1 MRSKPALKEYAFMYP
16 IDHDAALRLLTECV
30 KLPTINPPGD
40 EKLAADWLAEHLE
53 RQGFSPRVDDL
64 GGNRANIMT
73 VLRGTGEKPALVFN
87 GHLDVVPVGDTP
99 WTYDPFAGVRV
110 NGRLYGRGTS
120 DMKSGLMAM
129 VMAADALKQAGVR
142 LKGDL
147 ILSGVADEETGALGA
162 KSWVHAG
169 GLQGVGAVVI
179 GEPTNLEVY
188 IAEKGAFWL
197 EITTYGK
204 TAHGSMPDLG
214 INAVMHMTAALQA
227 LTQLSLPFQPHP
239 LFDKPTMNV
248 GTIAGGN
255 KTNVVPDRCTVTID
269 LRTLPGMRHED
280 ILQDIRQ
287 TLDGLRQAIPQFT
300 FEVRVMA
307 ERAPV
312 ASDPQA
318 PIVETAL
325 AILDA
330 RGRRETP
337 KATPGYA
344 TDASVFQP
352 ASGAPF
358 LIFGPGIPQ
367 LAHQPNEYVEID
379 TYLQSIELFCELA
392 VKYLS

>member
-1 MRSKPALKEYAFMYP
+1 MYP
-16 IDHDAALRLLTECV
+16 IDYDAAVRLLTECV
-30 KLPTINPPGD
+30 QLPTVNPPGH
-40 EKLAADWLAEHLE
+40 EKLAADWLAAELE
-53 RQGFSPRVDDL
+53 RRGFSPSVDDL
-64 GGNRANIMT
+64 GGDRANIVT

-99 WTYDPFAGVRV
+99 WTHEPFGGVRV

-120 DMKSGLMAM
+120 DMKSGLIAM
-129 VMAADALKQAGVR
+129 VMAVDALKQAGAR

-162 KSWVHAG
+162 KSWVQAD
-169 GLQGVGAVVI
+169 GLQGVGAIVI

-188 IAEKGAFWL
+188 IAEKGACWL
-197 EITTYGK
+197 ELTTYGK

-214 INAVMHMTAALQA
+214 INAVMHMTTALHA

-248 GTIAGGN
+248 GTIAGGH
-255 KTNVVPDRCTVTID
+255 KTNVVPDRCTATID
-269 LRTLPGMRHED
+269 LRTLPGMAHED
-280 ILQDIRQ
+280 VLQYIRQ
-287 TLDGLRQAIPQFT
+287 TLEGLRETIPQFSY
-300 FEVRVMA
+300 ELRVIA
-307 ERAPV
+307 ERRPV

-318 PIVETAL
+318 PIVEATL
-325 AILDA
+325 AILKA
-330 RGRRETP
+330 QGRHETP

-379 TYLQSIELFCELA
+379 TYLKSIELYCELA
-392 VKYLS
+392 VKYLG

>member
-1 MRSKPALKEYAFMYP
+1 MYP
-16 IDHDAALRLLTECV
+16 IDHDAAIRLLTECV
-30 KLPTINPPGD
+30 RLPTVNPPGN
-40 EKLAADWLAEHLE
+40 EKLAADWLAAQLE

-64 GGNRANIMT
+64 GGHRANIVA
-73 VLRGTGEKPALVFN
+73 VLHGTGEKPALVFN

-99 WTYDPFAGVRV
+99 WTHDPFAGVCE
-110 NGRLYGRGTS
+110 NGRLYGRGSS

-129 VMAADALKQAGVR
+129 VMAVQALKQAGVR

-162 KSWVHAG
+162 KAWVEAG
-169 GLQGVGAVVI
+169 GLHGVGAIVI

-188 IAEKGAFWL
+188 IAEKGACWL
-197 EITTYGK
+197 ELTTYGK

-214 INAVMHMTAALQA
+214 INAVMHMTTALHA
-227 LTQLSLPFQPHP
+227 LTRLSLPFQPHA

-248 GTIAGGN
+248 GTIVGGN
-255 KTNVVPDRCTVTID
+255 KTNVVPDRCTATID

-280 ILQDIRQ
+280 VLQEIRQ
-287 TLDGLRQAIPQFT
+287 TLDGLREAVPQFAY
-300 FEVRVMA
+300 EMRVIA
-307 ERAPV
+307 ERAAV
-312 ASDPQA
+312 ASDPHA

-325 AILDA
+325 AILA
-330 RGRRETP
+330 VQGRRETP
-337 KATPGYA
+337 KATPGFA

-379 TYLQSIELFCELA
+379 TYLHSIELFCELA
-392 VKYLS
+392 VRYLS

>member
-1 MRSKPALKEYAFMYP
+1 MYA
-16 IDHDAALRLLTECV
+16 IDHDAAVHLLTECV
-30 KLPTINPPGD
+30 KLPTVNPPGN
-40 EKLAADWLAEHLE
+40 EKLAADWLAEQLE
-53 RQGFSPRVDDL
+53 RMGFSSNVEDL
-64 GGNRANIMT
+64 GSNRANIVT
-73 VLRGTGEKPALVFN
+73 VLKGTGENPALVFN

-99 WTYDPFAGVRV
+99 WTHDPFGGVLE

-129 VMAADALKQAGVR
+129 VMAAGALKRAGVR

-147 ILSGVADEETGALGA
+147 IVSAVADEETGALGA
-162 KSWVHAG
+162 KAWVQAG
-169 GLQGVGAVVI
+169 GLQGVGAIVI

-188 IAEKGAFWL
+188 IAEKGACWL

-214 INAVMHMTAALQA
+214 INAVMHMTTALHA
-227 LTQLSLPFQPHP
+227 LTRLSFPFQAHP

-248 GTIAGGN
+248 GTIAGGH

-280 ILQDIRQ
+280 VIQDIRQ
-287 TLDGLRQAIPQFT
+287 TLDGLHEAVPHFAYAM
-300 FEVRVMA
+300 RVIT
-307 ERAPV
+307 ERGPV
-312 ASDPQA
+312 ASDPHA
-318 PIVETAL
+318 PIVETVL
-325 AILDA
+325 SILEA

-337 KATPGYA
+337 KATPGFA

-358 LIFGPGIPQ
+358 VIFGPGIPQ

-392 VKYLS
+392 VRYLG

>member
-1 MRSKPALKEYAFMYP
+1 MYP
-16 IDHDAALRLLTECV
+16 IDHDTAVRLLTECV
-30 KLPTINPPGD
+30 QLPTVNPPGD
-40 EKLAADWLAEHLE
+40 EKLAADWLAEQLQ
-53 RQGFSPRVDDL
+53 RRGFNPRVDDL
-64 GGNRANIMT
+64 GGNRANVMA
-73 VLRGTGEKPALVFN
+73 VLQGTGEKPALVFN

-99 WTYDPFAGVRV
+99 WMHDPFAGVRE
-110 NGRLYGRGTS
+110 NGRLYGRGSS

-162 KSWVHAG
+162 KAWVESG
-169 GLQGVGAVVI
+169 GLQGVGAIVI

-197 EITTYGK
+197 EIVTYGK

-227 LTQLSLPFQPHP
+227 LTRFSMPFQPHP

-248 GTIAGGN
+248 GTIAGGH
-255 KTNVVPDRCTVTID
+255 KTNVVPDRCTVTLD

-280 ILQDIRQ
+280 ILQDIRR
-287 TLDGLRQAIPQFT
+287 TLDGLREAIPEFT
-300 FEVRVMA
+300 YDLRVIA

-325 AILDA
+325 AVLEA
-330 RGRRETP
+330 HGRRQP
-337 KATPGYA
+337 PRATPGFA

-358 LIFGPGIPQ
+358 MIFGPGIPQ

-379 TYLQSIELFCELA
+379 TYLESIALFCELA

>member
-1 MRSKPALKEYAFMYP
+1 MYP
-16 IDHDAALRLLTECV
+16 IDHAAAVQLLTECV
-30 KLPTINPPGD
+30 KLPTVNPPGN
-40 EKLAADWLAEHLE
+40 EKLAADWLAEELE
-53 RQGFSPRVDDL
+53 RRGFSPRVDDL
-64 GGNRANIMT
+64 GDHRANIT
-73 VLRGTGEKPALVFN
+73 AVLKGTGEKPALVFN

-99 WTYDPFAGVRV
+99 WTHDPFAGVRV
-110 NGRLYGRGTS
+110 NDRLYGRGTS
-120 DMKSGLMAM
+120 DMKSGLIAM

-162 KSWVHAG
+162 KSWVQAG
-169 GLQGVGAVVI
+169 GLQGVGAIVI

-188 IAEKGAFWL
+188 IAEKGACWL

-214 INAVMHMTAALQA
+214 INAVMHMTTALHA
-227 LTQLSLPFQPHP
+227 LARLSLPFPPHP

-269 LRTLPGMRHED
+269 LRTLPGMPHEAV
-280 ILQDIRQ
+280 LHEIRQ
-287 TLDGLRQAIPQFT
+287 TLDGLREVIPHFT
-300 FEVRVMA
+300 YEMRVIA

-312 ASDPQA
+312 ASDPHA

-325 AILDA
+325 AILEA

-337 KATPGYA
+337 KATPGFA

-352 ASGAPF
+352 ASGVPF

-379 TYLQSIELFCELA
+379 TYITSIELFCELA

>member
-1 MRSKPALKEYAFMYP
+1 MYA
-16 IDHDAALRLLTECV
+16 IDHNAAVRLLTACV
-30 KLPTINPPGD
+30 KLPTVNPPGD
-40 EKLAADWLAEHLE
+40 EKLAADWLAEQLE
-53 RQGFSPRVDDL
+53 CRGFSPRVDDL
-64 GGNRANIMT
+64 GGNRANVMT

-110 NGRLYGRGTS
+110 NGRLYGRGSS

-129 VMAADALKQAGVR
+129 VMAADALKQAGVH

-147 ILSGVADEETGALGA
+147 IISGVADEETGALGA
-162 KSWVHAG
+162 KSWVQAG
-169 GLQGVGAVVI
+169 GLQGVGAIVI

-197 EITTYGK
+197 EITTFGK

-227 LTQLSLPFQPHP
+227 LTRLSLPFQPQP

-248 GTIAGGN
+248 GTIAGGH

-287 TLDGLRQAIPQFT
+287 TLDGLRQAIPEFT
-300 FEVRVMA
+300 YELRVIA

-312 ASDPQA
+312 ASDAQA

-325 AILDA
+325 AVLEA
-330 RGRRETP
+330 HGRRESP
-337 KATPGYA
+337 KATPGFA

-358 LIFGPGIPQ
+358 MIFGPGIPQ

-379 TYLQSIELFCELA
+379 TYLESIQLFCELA

>member
-1 MRSKPALKEYAFMYP
+1 MYS
-16 IDHDAALRLLTECV
+16 IDHEAAVRLLTECV
-30 KLPTINPPGD
+30 QLLTVNPPGN
-40 EKLAADWLAEHLE
+40 EKLAADWLAAHLE
-53 RQGFSPRVDDL
+53 RRGFSPRVDDL
-64 GGNRANIMT
+64 GGNRANITT
-73 VLRGTGEKPALVFN
+73 VLQGTGEKPALVFN

-99 WTYDPFAGVRV
+99 WTYDPFGGVQAD
-110 NGRLYGRGTS
+110 GRLYGRGTS

-129 VMAADALKQAGVR
+129 LMAVDALQQAGVR

-162 KSWVHAG
+162 KSWVQAG
-169 GLQGVGAVVI
+169 GLQGVGAIVI

-188 IAEKGAFWL
+188 IAEKGACWL
-197 EITTYGK
+197 ELTTYGK

-214 INAVMHMTAALQA
+214 INAVMHMTTALHA
-227 LTQLSLPFQPHP
+227 LTRLSLPFQPHP

-255 KTNVVPDRCTVTID
+255 KTNVVPDRCTATID

-280 ILQDIRQ
+280 ILQEIGR
-287 TLDGLRQAIPQFT
+287 TLDGLREAVPQFT
-300 FEVRVMA
+300 YELRVIA

-325 AILDA
+325 AMLQT

-337 KATPGYA
+337 KATPGFA

-379 TYLQSIELFCELA
+379 TYLQSIALFCELA

>member
-1 MRSKPALKEYAFMYP
+1 MYP
-16 IDHDAALRLLTECV
+16 IDHDAAVRLLTECV
-30 KLPTINPPGD
+30 QLATVNPPGN
-40 EKLAADWLAEHLE
+40 EKLAADWLAAQLE
-53 RQGFSPRVDDL
+53 RKGLSPRVDDL
-64 GGNRANIMT
+64 GGNRANIVT

-99 WTYDPFAGVRV
+99 WTHDPFAGVQA

-129 VMAADALKQAGVR
+129 VMAVDALKQAGVR

-162 KSWVHAG
+162 KAWVQAG
-169 GLQGVGAVVI
+169 GLQGVGAIVI
-179 GEPTNLEVY
+179 GEPTDLEVY
-188 IAEKGAFWL
+188 IAEKGACWL

-214 INAVMHMTAALQA
+214 INAVMHMTTALHA
-227 LTQLSLPFQPHP
+227 LTRLSLPFQPHP
-239 LFDKPTMNV
+239 LFDQPTMNV
-248 GTIAGGN
+248 GTITGGH
-255 KTNVVPDRCTVTID
+255 KTNVVPDRCTATID

-280 ILQDIRQ
+280 LLHEIRR
-287 TLDGLRQAIPQFT
+287 TLDGLREAVPHFT
-300 FEVRVMA
+300 YEMRVIA

-325 AILDA
+325 AILQA

-337 KATPGYA
+337 KATPGFA

-379 TYLQSIELFCELA
+379 TYLQSIELFYELA

>member
-1 MRSKPALKEYAFMYP
+1 MYP
-16 IDHDAALRLLTECV
+16 IDHDVAIRLLIECV
-30 KLPTINPPGD
+30 QLPTINPPGN
-40 EKLAADWLAEHLE
+40 EKLAADWMAGQLA
-53 RQGFSPRVDDL
+53 RRGFSPRVDDL
-64 GGNRANIMT
+64 GDNRANITT
-73 VLRGTGEKPALVFN
+73 VLGGTGEKPALVFN

-99 WTYDPFAGVRV
+99 WTHDPFGGVRE

-129 VMAADALKQAGVR
+129 VMAADALKRADVR

-162 KSWVHAG
+162 KAWVQTG
-169 GLQGVGAVVI
+169 GLQGVGAIVI

-188 IAEKGAFWL
+188 IAEKGACWL

-214 INAVMHMTAALQA
+214 INAVMHMTMALQA
-227 LTQLSLPFQPHP
+227 LTHLSLPFQPHP

-269 LRTLPGMRHED
+269 LRTLPGMRHEHVV
-280 ILQDIRQ
+280 QDIRQ
-287 TLDGLRQAIPQFT
+287 MLDGLREAIPSFSYAL
-300 FEVRVMA
+300 RIIA

-312 ASDPQA
+312 ASDAQA
-318 PIVETAL
+318 PIVET
-325 AILDA
+325 ILSIL
-330 RGRRETP
+330 RTHGRQGTP
-337 KATPGYA
+337 KATPGFA

-352 ASGAPF
+352 ASGVPF

-367 LAHQPNEYVEID
+367 LAHQPNEYVQID
-379 TYLQSIELFCELA
+379 TYIKSIELFCELA
-392 VKYLS
+392 VQYLS

>member
-1 MRSKPALKEYAFMYP
+1 
-16 IDHDAALRLLTECV
+16 
-30 KLPTINPPGD
+30 
-40 EKLAADWLAEHLE
+40 
-53 RQGFSPRVDDL
+53 
-64 GGNRANIMT
+64 
-73 VLRGTGEKPALVFN
+73 
-87 GHLDVVPVGDTP
+87 
-99 WTYDPFAGVRV
+99 
-110 NGRLYGRGTS
+110 
-120 DMKSGLMAM
+120 
-129 VMAADALKQAGVR
+129 LKQAGVR

-147 ILSGVADEETGALGA
+147 IIAGVADEETGALGA
-162 KSWVHAG
+162 KSWVQTG
-169 GLQGVGAVVI
+169 GLQGVGAIVI

-204 TAHGSMPDLG
+204 TAHGSMPELG

-227 LTQLSLPFQPHP
+227 LTRLSLPFQPHP

-269 LRTLPGMRHED
+269 LRTLPGMRHAD

-287 TLDGLRQAIPQFT
+287 ALYGLREAIPEFAY
-300 FEVRVMA
+300 ELRVIA

-325 AILDA
+325 AVLEA
-330 RGRRETP
+330 HGRRQPP
-337 KATPGYA
+337 KATPGFA

-358 LIFGPGIPQ
+358 MIFGPGIPQ

-379 TYLQSIELFCELA
+379 TYLESIDLFCELA

>member
-1 MRSKPALKEYAFMYP
+1 MYS
-16 IDHDAALRLLTECV
+16 IDHDAAVRLLTECV
-30 KLPTINPPGD
+30 KLPTVNPPGN
-40 EKLAADWLAEHLE
+40 EKLAADWLAEQLE
-53 RQGFSPRVDDL
+53 HRGFSPRVDDL
-64 GGNRANIMT
+64 GGNRANIVT

-99 WTYDPFAGVRV
+99 WTHDPFGGVRV

-129 VMAADALKQAGVR
+129 VMAADALQQTGVR

-162 KSWVHAG
+162 KSWVQAG
-169 GLQGVGAVVI
+169 GLQGVGAIVI

-214 INAVMHMTAALQA
+214 INAVMHMTAALHA
-227 LTQLSLPFQPHP
+227 LTRLSLPYQAHP

-248 GTIAGGN
+248 GTIVGGN

-280 ILQDIRQ
+280 VLQDIRQ
-287 TLDGLRQAIPQFT
+287 TLDGLREAIPDFAYAI
-300 FEVRVMA
+300 RVMA

-312 ASDPQA
+312 ASDPHA

-325 AILDA
+325 AILEA
-330 RGRRETP
+330 GGRRETP
-337 KATPGYA
+337 KATPGFA

-379 TYLQSIELFCELA
+379 TYLRSIELFCELA